1 MSKYDEYRR
10 KRNLLPES
18 SVDNQ
23 GNPISKYDQYRMAKG
38 YKTDMRKSEFDNATR
53 RQVDEFSDIA
63 NPMNSSLMRG
73 VSGDKA
79 AQRTWEQKSGIQ
91 FKPVQGPPA
100 PRQLSE
106 YEKGLQEIEE
116 KRPDGFLGHLYDY
129 TVRPIAWT
137 GNAAFYGNPVG
148 NFVTRAVGTGAE
160 TVLGSPSAR
169 PGTTGNATADRIA
182 DITGTIGGVAGLA
195 FNPAAAGV
203 KGQNLVTGPLEAAR
217 GVLSTGAGQKAQR
230 LLSTGINSI
239 NPRMTTQTA
248 DRLARTGLEG
258 AMTGGIGGVAA
269 GLVQGQDSNQEIARN
284 ALLGVGLGAAGDVAL
299 SGIGASLRNRLAKR
313 NAQTAMP
320 ETPTQLSRP
329 QDPVIPENN
338 ITPIKNDIQPIK
350 EAPQAQTVDE
360 ISAWMRAGADKRRAQ
375 VEAPSLQKPDGTPY
389 TPDELVEAEKMKG
402 NWFTNLFG
410 DQGVGI
416 SAFGSNKRLN
426 AGPLTTADQIVRNSI
441 KNDAKGRLD
450 EAAATARAAY
460 QNFVDW
466 LSPLKKF
473 GDHTYQAAM
482 DTARSNN
489 LANTIVRDKFVT
501 PEGTVVGEGLNNI
514 FKKIA
519 RGQDKEFVDYLT
531 LRHAQ
536 TRVARGERVY
546 AENLGMTPE
555 KIQARIEMYDKRH
568 PGFSE
573 IAREW
578 DQFNDNVLQQFGVKE
593 GLITQEMKDH
603 LREMNP
609 NYSPMR
615 RQFSKSEKPGRKFLA
630 KTTNSSF
637 SGQKAPLQ
645 KVSPTGSVRDIVD
658 PRKTTVE
665 MVGSWTNAAMNNRV
679 MQQMV
684 KAITSDPERY
694 KGIAKIVQKPKDK
707 TDLRQI
713 LMEGGMDDFAEAINN
728 DFKELFTKS
737 RLDQDNIVRA
747 MIDGH
752 PVYLQIEDPEVVKTL
767 IGMGPQAS
775 NLILDVA
782 TLFSNATKRGATGAL
797 APVFAVKGATMDL
810 VQSAIQ
816 AKNPVKQATYTVY
829 GILSGIAD
837 RLHIP
842 GLRNMAQDF
851 RRSGG
856 EYSAALKGDKKLNQN
871 ISAMTRDPLLSPKSI
886 AKGVGKTIA
895 APFKTLEAIGDIA
908 ENAPRMAAFTQE
920 LKRLG
925 GERTPENVRKAMDA
939 AREVT
944 VNFSRRGAKSRDI
957 EAIIPYN
964 NAAVQGTYR
973 VLSAF
978 KKNPVRTGVAVTTL
992 AVLPKFYE
1000 YMQFSDDPDY
1010 QKIPARERYRFL
1022 FVNKNEDGTFTKIP
1036 MEPAYNSFGEITIEA
1051 LRAFKDKDPNAFK
1064 DAADAIANVW
1074 LPPVVTGALQG
1085 VTKGGGLEGSIEGSL
1100 NATIAAPAVAVTAN
1114 KSFTGAPIESRSLEN
1129 YSPENRYDERTSS
1142 IAKEIGKVINMSPKK
1157 IDYLIRA
1164 YGGDPARLLLPL
1176 TSEQGAGNV
1185 RNTLLKNFIADPEFT
1200 NTLSTDFYN
1209 AKDKINQAYYDARD
1223 GRGEVP
1229 SWFNEEIRSLVTSQA
1244 KGSASKRL
1252 SDLNKQKRE
1261 IGADKSLS
1269 TKQRADKQRE
1279 IQRQINEIYIDVN
1292 QRLEV
1297 AGVPL
1302 K

>member
-38 YKTDMRKSEFDNATR
+38 YKTDVRKSEFDNATR
-53 RQVDEFSDIA
+53 RQVDAFSDIA

-79 AQRTWEQKSGIQ
+79 AQRTWEQNNGIQ

-100 PRQLSE
+100 PPQLSE
-106 YEKGLQEIEE
+106 YEKGIQEINA
-116 KRPDGFLGHLYDY
+116 KRPDGFMGNLYDV
-129 TVRPIAWT
+129 TVRPFATANNWLW
-137 GNAAFYGNPVG
+137 YGNDVG
-148 NFVTRAVGTGAE
+148 NFATRAVGTGAE

-203 KGQNLVTGPLEAAR
+203 RGQNLVTGPLEAAR
-217 GVLSTGAGQKAQR
+217 AALSTGAGQNAQR
-230 LLSTGINSI
+230 LLSTGINKVA
-239 NPRMTTQTA
+239 PRMTTQTA

-284 ALLGVGLGAAGDVAL
+284 ALLGVGLGAAGDMAL
-299 SGIGASLRNRLAKR
+299 TGIGQGLQRRLAQQPTPAPR
-313 NAQTAMP
+313 NAQVPEIDPTVNSEKPGDWFFKPLNEVYPDVDFSADRFTA
-320 ETPTQLSRP
+320 
-329 QDPVIPENN
+329 D
-338 ITPIKNDIQPIK
+338 
-350 EAPQAQTVDE
+350 
-360 ISAWMRAGADKRRAQ
+360 
-375 VEAPSLQKPDGTPY
+375 
-389 TPDELVEAEKMKG
+389 KMKG

-416 SAFGSNKRLN
+416 SAFGSNKRVN
-426 AGPLTTADQIVRNSI
+426 AGPLTTSDQIVQNST

-489 LANTIVRDKFVT
+489 LANTIIRDKFVT

-514 FKKIA
+514 FKKVA
-519 RGQDKEFVDYLT
+519 RGQDKEFIDYLT
-531 LRHAQ
+531 LRHAR

-555 KIQARIEMYDKRH
+555 KIQSRIEMYDKRH

-578 DQFNDNVLQQFGVKE
+578 DQFNDNVLQHFGVNE
-593 GLITQEMKDH
+593 GLITRGMKDE

-615 RQFSKSEKPGRKFLA
+615 RQFSRSEKPGRKFLA
-630 KTTNSSF
+630 KTTSSSF
-637 SGQKAPLQ
+637 AGQKGPLQ

-665 MVGSWTNAAMNNRV
+665 MIGSWTNAAMNNRV
-679 MQQMV
+679 MQQIVNTIV
-684 KAITSDPERY
+684 KDPERY
-694 KGIAKIVQKPKDK
+694 KGIAQIVQKPKDK

-713 LMEGGMDDFAEAINN
+713 LLEGGMDDFAEAINN
-728 DFKELFTKS
+728 DFKDLFKTS

-747 MIDGH
+747 MVEGH
-752 PVYLQIEDPEVVKTL
+752 PVYVQIQDPEVVKTL

-886 AKGVGKTIA
+886 GKGVVKTVA

-1022 FVNKNEDGTFTKIP
+1022 FVNKNADGTFTKIP

-1074 LPPVVTGALQG
+1074 LPPIATGLLQG
-1085 VTKGGGLEGSIEGSL
+1085 ATQSGDPVDSL
-1100 NATIAAPAVAVTAN
+1100 IGAANSTIGAPVVALASN
-1114 KSFTGAPIESRSLEN
+1114 KSFTGAPIESRDLEG
-1129 YSPENRYDERTSS
+1129 YSRRYRYDERTS
-1142 IAKEIGKVINMSPKK
+1142 KVAIELGDALNMSPKK
-1157 IDYLIRA
+1157 IDYLIRQ

-1176 TSEQGAGNV
+1176 TSEQGAGNT
-1185 RNTLLKNFIADPEFT
+1185 RNTLLKNFIIDPEFT
-1200 NTLSTDFYN
+1200 NTLSNDFYKAREKLAETRKDIEGGRAEAPAWYSEEIYNLANSN
-1209 AKDKINQAYYDARD
+1209 AK
-1223 GRGEVP
+1223 GTP
-1229 SWFNEEIRSLVTSQA
+1229 SKLLSSLNT
-1244 KGSASKRL
+1244 
-1252 SDLNKQKRE
+1252 QKRE
-1261 IGADKSLS
+1261 IGTDKSL
-1269 TKQRADKQRE
+1269 TAKERADKQRE

-1292 QRLEV
+1292 QRLEE

>member
-73 VSGDKA
+73 VSGDKS
-79 AQRTWEQKSGIQ
+79 AQKTWEQNSGIK
-91 FKPVQGPPA
+91 FKPIQGPPA
-100 PRQLSE
+100 PPQPSE
-106 YEKGLQEIEE
+106 YEKGIQEINA
-116 KRPDGFLGHLYDY
+116 KRPDGFMGNLYDV
-129 TVRPIAWT
+129 TVRPFATANNWLW
-137 GNAAFYGNPVG
+137 YGNDAG

-217 GVLSTGAGQKAQR
+217 GVLSTGAAQKAQR
-230 LLSTGINSI
+230 LLSTGINKTA
-239 NPRMTTQTA
+239 PRMSTQTA

-284 ALLGVGLGAAGDVAL
+284 ALLGVGLGAAGDMAL
-299 SGIGASLRNRLAKR
+299 TGIGQGLQRRLAQQSTPSPR
-313 NAQTAMP
+313 NTQVP
-320 ETPTQLSRP
+320 DIDPTVNSEKPGDWFFKPLDEVYP
-329 QDPVIPENN
+329 G
-338 ITPIKNDIQPIK
+338 
-350 EAPQAQTVDE
+350 VDFTTDRF
-360 ISAWMRAGADKRRAQ
+360 SAD
-375 VEAPSLQKPDGTPY
+375 
-389 TPDELVEAEKMKG
+389 KMKG

-416 SAFGSNKRLN
+416 SAFGSNKRVN
-426 AGPLTTADQIVRNSI
+426 AGPLTTADQIVQNSI

-466 LSPLKKF
+466 LSPLKRF
-473 GDHTYQAAM
+473 GDSTYQAAM

-514 FKKIA
+514 FKKVA

-536 TRVARGERVY
+536 TRVAREERVY

-568 PGFSE
+568 PGFAD

-593 GLITQEMKDH
+593 GLITQEMKDQ

-615 RQFSKSEKPGRKFLA
+615 RQFSRSEKPGRKFLA
-630 KTTNSSF
+630 KTTSSSF

-694 KGIAKIVQKPKDK
+694 KGVAQIVQKPTDK
-707 TDLRQI
+707 ADLRQI

-728 DFKELFTKS
+728 DFKDLFSKT

-747 MIDGH
+747 MIDGQ
-752 PVYLQIEDPEVVKTL
+752 PVYLQIQDPEVVKTL

-829 GILSGIAD
+829 GIISGIAD
-837 RLHIP
+837 RLNIP

-856 EYSAALKGDKKLNQN
+856 EYSAALKGDRKLNRN
-871 ISAMTRDPLLSPKSI
+871 ISVMTRDPLLSPKSI
-886 AKGVGKTIA
+886 AKGVAKTVA

-925 GERTPENVRKAMDA
+925 GERTPENVRQAMDA

-957 EAIIPYN
+957 EAIVPYN

-973 VLSAF
+973 ILSAF

-992 AVLPKFYE
+992 AVMPKLYE
-1000 YMQFSDDPDY
+1000 YMQFADDPDY

-1022 FVNKNEDGTFTKIP
+1022 FVNKNSDGTFTKIP

-1085 VTKGGGLEGSIEGSL
+1085 VTKGEGLEGSIEGSL

-1142 IAKEIGKVINMSPKK
+1142 VAKEIGKVINMSPKK

-1223 GRGEVP
+1223 GRGETP
-1229 SWFNEEIRSLVTSQA
+1229 SWFSEEIRSLVTSQA

-1252 SDLNKQKRE
+1252 SDLNKEKRE
-1261 IGADKSLS
+1261 IGADKSLT
-1269 TKQRADKQRE
+1269 TKERADKQRE

-1292 QRLEV
+1292 QRLEE